1 MNQDD
6 LTRLRQE
13 ADVASRV
20 RPPVVADV
28 LGLVDKL
35 QAAGEFGIAREL
47 LGKVRP
53 ALPATVPDADR
64 VRLAQAHALC
74 TYKDNYLHTGDR
86 YAGAL
91 VILESIGLRDEACRD
106 KETLGQAGSIYK
118 RLWEATG
125 QLDHLFSALDFYRLA
140 WHRDPEHDLGWGGVM
155 AAYVL
160 DLLAFR
166 EFCSATQAGRPLD
179 RAAGLRAEARALRQT
194 LREQL
199 PGRLA
204 AAGQAGSYWGLATL
218 AEVAFGLGDYASA
231 GDLLAQARTVS
242 ASPWMVQSTT
252 RQLASIARLHRLPA
266 PTGTPGEAL
275 HPAWSAIARV
285 LGRQTQA
292 VSENWRGKVGLALSG
307 GGFRA
312 ALFHLGVLA
321 RLAECDVLRS
331 VETLST
337 VSGGSIVGAHY
348 YLELRHLLQTK
359 PDEAISRDDYIALV
373 KRVATATLAGV
384 AKNVRVQ
391 ALANPVANLKMVF
404 SSGYSRSKLVG
415 ELYAKYFYNLI
426 DDDLR
431 SQAPGQMRQLRQLC
445 ISPAASPSGDAGL
458 AAGEDFKPASGN
470 WLRRA
475 KVPNLMLNT
484 TSLNTGHN
492 WHFTARWMGEPP
504 GLTGDEIDVGE
515 RYRRVYYDDPGLAPE
530 LQAFPLAH
538 AVAASS
544 CVPALFEPLP
554 IENLYPDRT
563 VRLVDGGVHDNQGMG
578 ALYNDDCDF
587 IFCSDASGQ
596 LDSQP
601 APPNGSLG
609 TFFRSDAILQ
619 DRVREAQYAEARTQA
634 DNGALHGLFFI
645 HLKQDLASAP
655 IAPKGCTDPA
665 SDPSP
670 SGCTPYGVDREI
682 QRLLAQVR
690 TDLDS
695 FTEVE
700 AYALMASGYLLTR
713 HQLCTLD
720 ANYQRSGQPGR
731 WGGYD
736 IDAPMAS
743 GANGTPTWDF
753 APLIELMQLPAGQ
766 GGERRADLARQCKT
780 GAAMFGRVWL
790 LIDWLRYCGYGAGGL
805 VAAGLLYW
813 LGTHWGQTYTL
824 PFDLSVSSL
833 SVALVAAVAGLVV
846 SPALKWLDPAGAS
859 RSAALGV
866 VVALVGA
873 LASVLHLSFFE
884 PLLRQR
890 GSLERLLKLPK

>member
-6 LTRLRQE
+6 ITRLRQE
-13 ADVASRV
+13 ADVAGRV
-20 RPPVVADV
+20 RPPMVVDLLA
-28 LGLVDKL
+28 LVDKL
-35 QAAGEFGIAREL
+35 QRAGEFGIAREL

-53 ALPATVPDADR
+53 VLPAATPQAER

-74 TYKDNYLHTGDR
+74 TYKDNYLHAGDR
-86 YAGAL
+86 YKGAL
-91 VILESIGLRDEACRD
+91 TILESIGLRGPTCKD
-106 KETLGQAGSIYK
+106 KETLGQAGAIYK

-125 QLDHLFSALDFYRLA
+125 QLDHLYSALDFYRLA
-140 WHRDPEHDLGWGGVM
+140 WQRDPEHDLGWGGVM

-166 EFCSATQAGRPLD
+166 EFCSATQAGRPTD
-179 RAAGLRAEARALRQT
+179 RADALRAEALAWRQALRVD
-194 LREQL
+194 L
-199 PGRLA
+199 PARLA
-204 AAGQAGSYWGLATL
+204 AAGQADSYWGLASL
-218 AEVAFGLGDYASA
+218 AEVAFGLGDYARA
-231 GDLLAQARTVS
+231 GELLDRARA
-242 ASPWMVQSTT
+242 ASPAPWMLQSSA
-252 RQLASIARLHRLPA
+252 RQLASIARLHRLPPA
-266 PTGTPGEAL
+266 SGAPGEPQ
-275 HPAWSAIARV
+275 HPAWVAIARV
-285 LGRQTQA
+285 LGQQTLA

-348 YLELRHLLQTK
+348 YLELRQLLQTK
-359 PDEAISRDDYIALV
+359 PDEAITRNDYIALV
-373 KRVATATLAGV
+373 QRVASATLAGV
-384 AKNVRVQ
+384 SHNLRVQ
-391 ALANPVANLKMVF
+391 ALVDPIANLRMVF
-404 SSGYSRSKLVG
+404 SSDYSRSKRIG
-415 ELYAKYFYNLI
+415 ELYARYFYAQV

-431 SQAPGQMRQLRQLC
+431 GTEMRQMRQLC

-458 AAGEDFKPASGN
+458 AAGPDFKPASGN

-515 RYRRVYYDDPGLAPE
+515 RYRRVYYDDPTLAPD
-530 LQAFPLAH
+530 LQAFALAH

-554 IENLYPDRT
+554 LDNLYPDRT

-578 ALYNDDCDF
+578 ALYNDECDF

-596 LDSQP
+596 LESQP
-601 APPNGSLG
+601 APANGSLG

-619 DRVREAQYAEARTQA
+619 DRVREAQYAEARSQA

-665 SDPSP
+665 SDLAP

-682 QRLLAQVR
+682 QRLLAQMR

-713 HQLCTLD
+713 HQLGALD
-720 ANYQRSGQPGR
+720 AAYQRSGQPGR
-731 WGGYD
+731 WGSYD
-736 IDAPMAS
+736 IDAPMAM
-743 GANGTPTWDF
+743 GADGNPAWAF
-753 APLIELMQLPAGQ
+753 VPLLELMQLPAGQ
-766 GGERRADLARQCKT
+766 GGERRADLARQCRT
-780 GAAMFGRVWL
+780 GAVMFGRVWL
-790 LIDWLRYCGYGAGGL
+790 LVDGLRYGGL
-805 VAAGLLYW
+805 GIAGLAGAGLLYW
-813 LGTHWGQTYTL
+813 LVQHWGQIYSYPL
-824 PFDLSVSSL
+824 DLSVSSL
-833 SVALVAAVAGLVV
+833 SLAAVAALGGLVV
-846 SPALKWLDPAGAS
+846 SPMLKWLDPAGAT

-866 VVALVGA
+866 VVALFGA
-873 LASVLHLSFFE
+873 LASVVHLSIFE
-884 PLLRQR
+884 PLLRKR
-890 GSLERLLKLPK
+890 GSLARLLSLPK

>member
-6 LTRLRQE
+6 ITRLRHE
-13 ADVASRV
+13 ADAASRI

-28 LGLVDKL
+28 LALVDTL
-35 QAAGEFGIAREL
+35 QRAGEFGIARDL

-53 ALPATVPDADR
+53 ALAGATPAAER

-74 TYKDNYLHTGDR
+74 TYKDNYLHCGDR

-91 VILESIGLRDEACRD
+91 AILESIGLRDPACKD

-125 QLDHLFSALDFYRLA
+125 QLDHLYSALDFYRLA
-140 WHRDPEHDLGWGGVM
+140 WQRDPEHDLGWGGVM

-166 EFCSATQAGRPLD
+166 EHCSATQAGRPQD
-179 RAAGLRAEARALRQT
+179 RADALRAEAQALRQT
-194 LREQL
+194 LQHEL
-199 PGRLA
+199 PARLA
-204 AAGQAGSYWGLATL
+204 AAGQAASYWSLATL
-218 AEVAFGLGDYASA
+218 AEVAFGLADYAAA
-231 GDLLAQARTVS
+231 GDLLDRARL
-242 ASPWMVQSTT
+242 ASPAPWMLQSSA
-252 RQLASIARLHRLPA
+252 RQLASIARLHRVPA
-266 PTGTPGEAL
+266 PSGKPGEPM
-275 HPAWSAIARV
+275 HPAWLAIARV
-285 LGRQTQA
+285 LGKQTLA

-348 YLELRHLLQTK
+348 YLELRQLLQTK
-359 PDEAISRDDYIALV
+359 ADETIEPQDYIALV
-373 KRVATATLAGV
+373 QRVATATLAGV
-384 AKNVRVQ
+384 SHNLRMR
-391 ALANPVANLKMVF
+391 ALVDPIANLRMVF
-404 SSGYSRSKLVG
+404 SSGYSRSKRIG
-415 ELYAKYFYNLI
+415 ELYARYFYNQI

-431 SQAPGQMRQLRQLC
+431 GQGDGRMREMRQLC
-445 ISPAASPSGDAGL
+445 ISPAGEAGL
-458 AAGEDFKPASGN
+458 AAGPDFKPASGN

-554 IENLYPDRT
+554 LENLYPERT

-619 DRVREAQYAEARTQA
+619 DRVREAQYAQARTQA

-655 IAPKGCTDPA
+655 VAPKGCTDPA
-665 SDPSP
+665 ADPAAP
-670 SGCTPYGVDREI
+670 GCTPYGVDREI

-713 HQLCTLD
+713 HQLAALD
-720 ANYQRSGQPGR
+720 AEYQRSGQPGR
-731 WGGYD
+731 WGGYQ
-736 IDAPMAS
+736 IDAPMAQ
-743 GANGTPTWDF
+743 GADGRPVWDF

-780 GAAMFGRVWL
+780 GAVMFGRVWL
-790 LIDWLRYCGYGAGGL
+790 LVDGLRYAGLGAAGL
-805 VAAGLLYW
+805 LVAGLLYW
-813 LGTHWGQTYTL
+813 LATHWGQTYTL

-833 SVALVAAVAGLVV
+833 SVAAVATIGGLVV
-846 SPALKWLDPAGAS
+846 SPMLKWLDPAGAS

-873 LASVLHLSFFE
+873 LASVVHLNVFE
-884 PLLRQR
+884 PLLRKR
-890 GSLERLLKLPK
+890 GSLARLMQLPR